1 MSDMG
6 SEGLLTVDEAAK
18 RLGVAAITVRWLMR
32 TKQISYVIVAR
43 KARFRPQ
50 DIEKYI
56 RENLVEAV

>member
-1 MSDMG
+1 MQY
-6 SEGLLTVDEAAK
+6 ETLLTVDEAAK
-18 RLGVAAITVRWLMR
+18 RLGVEAITVRWLMR

-56 RENLVEAV
+56 RNNLVQAV

>member
-1 MSDMG
+1 MSEMRN
-6 SEGLLTVDEAAK
+6 EGLLTVDEAAK

-56 RENLVEAV
+56 REHLVEAV